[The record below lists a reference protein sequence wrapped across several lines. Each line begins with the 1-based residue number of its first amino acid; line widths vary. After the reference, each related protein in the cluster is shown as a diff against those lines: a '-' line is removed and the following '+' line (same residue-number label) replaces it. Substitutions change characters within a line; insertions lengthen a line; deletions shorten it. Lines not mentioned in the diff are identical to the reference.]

1 MITGKLLFAQTP
13 TRRGRRLLP
22 TRCRCRSDLRRSVY
36 THWSRIRGMET
47 NDPSLACLPPSYS
60 VFGRQ
65 WLSCLVRPRPNIR
78 IDALVRVRRVLL
90 SESRRVTTVR
100 RTHVVRAW
108 FCPLGHGPDGCRY
121 FGLSAGRRG
130 SGGSAKLATLYR
142 ERGISRKRRR
152 VVQNIWSWYVYCCSV
167 SIHPS
172 PSFPSMRRNPNKTAV
187 APGPRRLEHIL
198 QSILVESTE
207 ASATLYLAGYHRD
220 KGEYGIVTTYVD
232 VLVRS
237 VQDAGGQLAAVS
249 WKTVLAHNCIVLS
262 LRFAQHL
269 LDYPGPEK
277 EHAKTM
283 LREIQT
289 RRGHGMLTRSKA
301 AAGGAPFEF
310 TGRIMTNRGSTHS
323 SRPMHRKARNRI

>member
-65 WLSCLVRPRPNIR
+65 WLSRLVRPRPNIR

-100 RTHVVRAW
+100 CAHVVRAW

-130 SGGSAKLATLYR
+130 SGIGNEGFRGSGGVLFKHLELV
-142 ERGISRKRRR
+142 R
-152 VVQNIWSWYVYCCSV
+152 VLLLCEHPSLTVL
-167 SIHPS
+167 SIHAAQPD
-172 PSFPSMRRNPNKTAV
+172 
-187 APGPRRLEHIL
+187 

-207 ASATLYLAGYHRD
+207 ASATLYLAGYHRE
-220 KGEYGIVTTYVD
+220 KGEYGIATRYVD